1 MNVTDKICSDCC
13 VYTHSKIQIIISHLL
28 ALLAA
33 QILPRHTPGLLF
45 NVSITTGKENCVLLQ
60 LYLVNKSLLFFFLME
75 AMQYPAQ
82 FSWELEMQ
90 GNGLVWTRL
99 CLNMGSM
106 AALLWQT
113 QSKALCFFQTSGKYP
128 VPSPGS
134 IYIYM

>member
-60 LYLVNKSLLFFFLME
+60 LYLVNESLLFFFP
-75 AMQYPAQ
+75 Y
-82 FSWELEMQ
+82 
-90 GNGLVWTRL
+90 
-99 CLNMGSM
+99 GSH
-106 AALLWQT
+106 A
-113 QSKALCFFQTSGKYP
+113 
-128 VPSPGS
+128 VPSTVFLGVGNAGKWFGLDPSVPKYGLHGS
-134 IYIYM
+134 TFVANPI